1 MNAIETK
8 KQELELE
15 LALCKAEIS
24 QMQIE
29 IDELNASLASSYRI
43 ILNGSGSKVNF
54 PENSS
59 LNLKPTGRIRL
70 LYRLEFWL
78 KSTKAKSIF
87 NSLPGSVRSLIRTIA
102 RKLGLV

>member
-1 MNAIETK
+1 MNSIETK
-8 KQELELE
+8 KQDLELE

-24 QMQIE
+24 QLQIE

-43 ILNGSGSKVNF
+43 ILSGSDNKVDF
-54 PENSS
+54 PEIST

-78 KSTKAKSIF
+78 KGARAKSMF
-87 NSLPGSVRSLIRTIA
+87 NKLPRSVQSVIRSIA
-102 RKLGLV
+102 RKIGLV